1 LDNSAMNELRNAEET
16 RNIVLT
22 TLSRL
27 ATRGTMS
34 HVNVYDLQRESNIGD
49 DFYPTVDFLR
59 RKGFLAKFN
68 LRIEITDS
76 GIEEAER
83 IVQNQRDIV
92 LQKLNELA
100 AESKIGYVLVTKIA
114 QALGLD
120 FNNVYEIFRYWEE
133 KQCVEMSHEVDIEH
147 ELVRITSIGIDALEG
162 HDHAAL
168 MSPSNITYN
177 TTVQGHNYGGIQQGG
192 QGNTQ
197 NVTLT
202 NTNNPNF
209 DKAIASIIEL
219 IRSSNL
225 PADDKQE
232 LEGEVANV
240 NKLALREPA
249 AGLLER
255 AKSRLDM
262 VRLGLQGT
270 DLLIKAGPHLE
281 AAWEFLK
288 HKFGG

>member
-1 LDNSAMNELRNAEET
+1 MSELRNAEEI
-16 RNIVLT
+16 RNIVLM
-22 TLSRL
+22 TLYRL

-34 HVNVYDLQRESNIGD
+34 HVNIYDLQRESDIGD
-49 DFYPTVDFLR
+49 DFYPTIDFLR
-59 RKGFLAKFN
+59 RKRLLEKFN
-68 LRIEITDS
+68 LRVEITDR

-83 IVQNQRDIV
+83 IMQNQRDIA

-100 AESKIGYVLVTKIA
+100 VESEIGYVLVTKIA

-120 FNNVYEIFRYWEE
+120 FNKLYEIFRYWEE
-133 KQCVEMSHEVDIEH
+133 KQYVEMSHEVDIEH

-162 HDHAAL
+162 RDRAAL

-192 QGNTQ
+192 QGNKQ
-197 NVTLT
+197 NITHT

-249 AGLLER
+249 PGLLEK